1 MKAKSR
7 VAYNRRWELEN
18 YLLMLP
24 YFAFFFIFTLLPVLL
39 AILLGF
45 TDYNMLQP
53 PKLVGWDNYL
63 RMFIEDDIF
72 LIALKNTLIF
82 AAVTGPISYIL
93 CFLFAWLINELR
105 PKTRAVMTTL
115 YYAPALSGQ
124 AYTIFLFFFSN
135 DQYGLING
143 LLMKLGIV
151 QEPVLWLAD
160 AQYIMKVLIIVQLWL
175 SLGTGFLAFIAGLQ
189 GLDKSLFDACLID
202 GVRNRLQELWYVTL
216 PQMKPA
222 LAFGAVMQ
230 IVSSFMVGDISIR
243 LVGFPSPEYAGQT
256 LVTHIIDYGNTR
268 FEMGYASAIAGF
280 MFVMMV
286 FANKLVNKL
295 LSAFGH

>member
-230 IVSSFMVGDISIR
+230 IVSSFMIVSNN
-243 LVGFPSPEYAGQT
+243 SP
-256 LVTHIIDYGNTR
+256 L
-268 FEMGYASAIAGF
+268 ASR
-280 MFVMMV
+280 V
-286 FANKLVNKL
+286 
-295 LSAFGH
+295 